1 MRQPVP
7 FGKYLLLDRVS
18 VGGMAEVF
26 KAKAYGVEGFEK
38 IIAIKRILPT
48 MGEDRDFIKMFI
60 DEAKIAGQLAHANI
74 CQIFELGRIDGAHFI
89 AMEYIWGKDLLQFQN
104 RLRKNKQAMPVP
116 MGCFILAKVLEG
128 LDYAHRKRDPLGR
141 PLEIVHRDCSP
152 QNVLISYEGEVKVI
166 DFGIAKATSRNSRT
180 MAGVLKGKFG
190 YMSPEQVRGM
200 PLDRRSDI
208 FALGTM
214 LYECLTG
221 ERLFHGETDFSTL
234 EKVRN
239 VDILPPR
246 QVNPQIPEAVERVIL
261 KALAKEVDDRYQWCS
276 EMLSDLQRYLM
287 SEDVVFTAKSLSA
300 SLKDGFSPEI
310 DKERALLE
318 AYKRVGRDGLIDGVP
333 AASAKLDVVAM
344 LGEAGMPEGDAT
356 QLGGPSFFD
365 GIDGEVSPV
374 VSPAVGP
381 AAVAAKKSSPMSV
394 PVVRITGPRPAVAA
408 PATISPPIAAKPA
421 GRPDPALTR
430 PQPPAAADDES
441 EFNEEVA
448 TAIFGDDD
456 PRAAVVA
463 ANLLLARAPAPA
475 PAPPA
480 APRPPATPRPPAS
493 RVSSA
498 PPAPPMSG
506 APPRAPAAPSSGP
519 ANGVSFANSLNPAVA
534 SPLNAPG
541 GPTGGAQQKTL
552 LGTMGLFPGM
562 PVPRPSEQ
570 MAAATYPQ
578 QNPVQPTFGQPP
590 GQASGPYGQPPGYG
604 QPPSG
609 PQGYGQPPS
618 GPQGYGQPPS
628 GPQGY
633 GQPPSGPQGYGQ
645 PPSGPQGYGQPP
657 SGPQGYGQPPSGP
670 QGYGQP
676 PSGPQGYGQPPS
688 GPQGYGEPTGGAPSS
703 GSEFERPGSALF
715 ADLEQDIGSTPLYEP
730 PPIGGSAPP
739 GVRLLAPLAR
749 PVDVSIH
756 NNAPPTGIRRRTSIG
771 RDIAIGVVIAGV
783 VLGGFLAVKFLVLD
797 KRAGKHALASPM
809 ATIRLTLP
817 AEVSGELFVDDKRIN
832 TIKGTID
839 VPVNAGTRSVRVVGP
854 NGTSCEKTLELP
866 GGKTTALACD
876 LQAGA
881 GGGSAS
887 AAPAGAGSGSAEPA
901 GVGSGSGSAEPAGA
915 GSGSAGSATAQVVP
929 PPVEPKP
936 ADKPVDKKP
945 VEPKPADKTP
955 VDKKPVDKKPVDKTP
970 VDKQPVEPKPVEPKP
985 EPAADGKGYLTLSTS
1000 VPAKVLVDGGET
1012 GLTTPVTGKKLSLT
1026 PGRHKITFVTGNG
1039 SSKTSYNVLIKAGA
1053 TEHLDKEIQ

>member
-26 KAKAYGVEGFEK
+26 KAKSYGVEGFEK

-74 CQIFELGRIDGAHFI
+74 CQIFELGRIDGSHFI
-89 AMEYIWGKDLLQFQN
+89 AMEYIWGKDLLQLQN

-116 MGCFILAKVLEG
+116 MACFIIAKVLEG

-276 EMLSDLQRYLM
+276 EMLSDLQRFLM
-287 SEDVVFTAKSLSA
+287 SEDVVFTAKSLSGV
-300 SLKDGFSPEI
+300 LKDGFSPEI
-310 DKERALLE
+310 EKERALLE

-333 AASAKLDVVAM
+333 AASAKLDVVAT
-344 LGEAGMPEGDAT
+344 LGAAGMPEGDST
-356 QLGGPSFFD
+356 QLGGPSFD
-365 GIDGEVSPV
+365 EIDEALGA
-374 VSPAVGP
+374 AVGP
-381 AAVAAKKSSPMSV
+381 RLNSAAASKKSAQMSA
-394 PVVRITGPRPAVAA
+394 PVVRITGSRPAVA
-408 PATISPPIAAKPA
+408 PPVSSPPPMAAKPA
-421 GRPDPALTR
+421 PRPAPA
-430 PQPPAAADDES
+430 PPPGDDGDGEE
-441 EFNEEVA
+441 EFGEEVA
-448 TAIFGDDD
+448 TEIFGEDD

-463 ANLLLARAPAPA
+463 ATPVPARAAAPV
-475 PAPPA
+475 A
-480 APRPPATPRPPAS
+480 APRPQPARA
-493 RVSSA
+493 SSA
-498 PPAPPMSG
+498 PTAPPMNV
-506 APPRAPAAPSSGP
+506 AQAQPAPASGP
-519 ANGVSFANSLNPAVA
+519 VGGVSFANPGNPAVA
-534 SPLNAPG
+534 APLNAPG
-541 GPTGGAQQKTL
+541 GPAGGAQQKTL
-552 LGTMGLFPGM
+552 LGAVGQFPGF
-562 PVPRPSEQ
+562 PGFPGPRPSEQ

-578 QNPVQPTFGQPP
+578 QYPVQPTFGQPP
-590 GQASGPYGQPPGYG
+590 GQGSGPYGQPPGYG
-604 QPPSG
+604 PPPPG
-609 PQGYGQPPS
+609 QGYGQPPQP
-618 GPQGYGQPPS
+618 GQGYGQPPAA
-628 GPQGY
+628 
-633 GQPPSGPQGYGQ
+633 
-645 PPSGPQGYGQPP
+645 
-657 SGPQGYGQPPSGP
+657 
-670 QGYGQP
+670 
-676 PSGPQGYGQPPS
+676 
-688 GPQGYGEPTGGAPSS
+688 APSS
-703 GSEFERPGSALF
+703 GPEFERPGSSLF

-730 PPIGGSAPP
+730 PPIGGAAPP
-739 GVRLLAPLAR
+739 GVPMLAPLAR
-749 PVDVSIH
+749 PVDVSI
-756 NNAPPTGIRRRTSIG
+756 NNLARPTGIRRRSSIG

-797 KRAGKHALASPM
+797 KRAARPGPASRM

-839 VPVNAGTRSVRVVGP
+839 VPVTAGTRSVRVVGP

-866 GGKTTALACD
+866 GGKTTALECD

-881 GGGSAS
+881 GSGS
-887 AAPAGAGSGSAEPA
+887 AAPAGA
-901 GVGSGSGSAEPAGA
+901 GSGSAEPAGA
-915 GSGSAGSATAQVVP
+915 GSGSAGSGSGSPAPAGAGSGSGSGSGSATAQVVT

-936 ADKPVDKKP
+936 ADKPVDKKS
-945 VEPKPADKTP
+945 VEPKPADKPVDKKPIEPKP
-955 VDKKPVDKKPVDKTP
+955 VDKKPVDKKPADT
-970 VDKQPVEPKPVEPKP
+970 KP
-985 EPAADGKGYLTLSTS
+985 EPAADAKGYLTISTS
-1000 VPAKVLVDGGET
+1000 VPAKVLVDSAET

-1026 PGRHKITFVTGNG
+1026 PGKHKITFVTGNG
-1039 SSKTSYNVLIKAGA
+1039 SNKTSYNVMIKAGA